1 MSPNQ
6 SESPTQ
12 SETESTVASLRRR
25 LALLKQVV
33 TILLALATL
42 AKMAGWL

>member
-1 MSPNQ
+1 MSPDEQ
-6 SESPTQ
+6 
-12 SETESTVASLRRR
+12 ETDSTVPFLRRR

-33 TILLALATL
+33 TILVALATL